1 MTSSFQHRQ
10 RRPLIWALAFL
21 ALARWAPA
29 DTVGDPASAAPA
41 EITVAWVDR
50 LLAEAQGRSPAI
62 AAAGARA
69 EAATA
74 AVGGVRTWEDP
85 VFTIGLALPTA
96 RGTKSSEDGN
106 ILYGVEQ
113 KLPVFGRP
121 RLAREA
127 AEAEAAQEK
136 LGVAYETQKLRRDLR
151 VALVELALADESVDL
166 ARQDLGWLEMTQAAV
181 DQRYRVGKTS
191 QVEWLKAQT
200 ERAQARDRLKTLVL
214 QREHRQVG
222 VNRLLNRDLNAPWPA
237 VALPAASP
245 PLVDDAALIAAA
257 EEADPRLQVL
267 RQDITRAE
275 TMARVTRQRRQP
287 DIGIGVQ
294 GRNYSGDGGLR
305 EGLVTVSFTLPWL
318 NARRYDQD
326 FQRDRARM
334 RASEFES
341 ADYAL
346 ALRESLHRALI
357 DLDAARR
364 QVRLYRD
371 ELIPLTEQT
380 LASARTAW
388 ENNLGRLQDLLE
400 ARRLLV
406 DNRLVLAQAL
416 AEQGRLQAELCF
428 RTGRADLAPFVRSPS
443 ASESTP

>member
-1 MTSSFQHRQ
+1 MA
-10 RRPLIWALAFL
+10 WVFL
-21 ALARWAPA
+21 ALARWAAA
-29 DTVGDPASAAPA
+29 DTAGDLAPAAPT
-41 EITVAWVDR
+41 EITAAWVDR
-50 LLAEAQGRSPAI
+50 LLAEAQERSPTL

-85 VFTIGLALPTA
+85 VFTVGLALPTA

-106 ILYGVEQ
+106 ILYGIEQ

-121 RLAREA
+121 KLAREA

-136 LGVAYETQKLRRDLR
+136 LGVAYETQKLRRDLT
-151 VALVELALADESVDL
+151 VALVDLALADESVDL
-166 ARQDLGWLEMTQAAV
+166 ARQDLGWLELTQAAV

-191 QVEWLKAQT
+191 QVEWLKVQT
-200 ERAQARDRLKTLVL
+200 EHAQAKDRLKTLVL

-222 VNRLLNRDLNAPWPA
+222 VNRLLNRKLDAPWPT
-237 VALPAASP
+237 VVLPAAP
-245 PLVDDAALIAAA
+245 PALVEGEALIAAA
-257 EEADPRLQVL
+257 EEADPRLQIL
-267 RQDITRAE
+267 RQDIARTEAM
-275 TMARVTRQRRQP
+275 TRVTRQRRQP

-326 FQRDRARM
+326 LQRDRARM
-334 RASEFES
+334 RASEFEM

-346 ALRESLHRALI
+346 ALRESLHRSLI

-388 ENNLGRLQDLLE
+388 ENNLGRLQDMLE
-400 ARRLLV
+400 AQRLLV

-416 AEQGRLQAELCF
+416 AEQGRLQAELSF
-428 RTGRADLAPFVRSPS
+428 RTGRTDLALFTRSMPS
-443 ASESTP
+443 SESTP